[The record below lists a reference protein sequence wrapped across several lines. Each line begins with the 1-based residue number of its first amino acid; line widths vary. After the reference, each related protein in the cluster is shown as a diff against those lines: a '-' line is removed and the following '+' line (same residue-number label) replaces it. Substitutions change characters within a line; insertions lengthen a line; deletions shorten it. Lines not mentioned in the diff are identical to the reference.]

1 MVVNDQRQE
10 SFVKQN
16 IRRSQFIELMRKNSL
31 GTPKFSQEK
40 KMEQALKLPVF
51 DEDQIKE
58 LFKARCKDL
67 KIPVK
72 LKQLG
77 KFADVCNEKCMNRKI
92 NLENMFVGPITAQLL
107 ANWIMLGLIDFTELL
122 LA

>member
-1 MVVNDQRQE
+1 M
-10 SFVKQN
+10 
-16 IRRSQFIELMRKNSL
+16 
-31 GTPKFSQEK
+31 
-40 KMEQALKLPVF
+40 
-51 DEDQIKE
+51 
-58 LFKARCKDL
+58 

-92 NLENMFVGPITAQLL
+92 NLENMFVGPVTAQLL
-107 ANWIMLGLIDFTELL
+107 ANWTMLGLIEFTELL